1 MMYLSNA
8 NLFTHNLLIFDL
20 LSCSF
25 LERDEAHLAEKSVEA
40 CVGLAPASHVAGE
53 LNSLPLAIDFAVLIN
68 VSNLDL
74 DGGVVVGRDQGVGGG
89 TLSWD
94 VQVDNLVL
102 IVLHYQSR
110 FIFKTIK

>member
-1 MMYLSNA
+1 MYLSNA

-68 VSNLDL
+68 LPRKKKWIRKETKR
-74 DGGVVVGRDQGVGGG
+74 GGR
-89 TLSWD
+89 
-94 VQVDNLVL
+94 
-102 IVLHYQSR
+102 
-110 FIFKTIK
+110 K